1 MNNNFENK
9 VQEALDGFLIEPSV
23 ETWKN
28 IEQQLPQ
35 KKKRRVAFWWMF
47 AASVAIV
54 STVVFFSTRD
64 LLTQKNNSSNTFQST
79 NTQQKEAKSSSQN
92 KNNSSTQNTFN
103 NVNNT
108 KLSISKQQKIATSQT
123 NINSSNSKNPKS
135 INIISNQY
143 QNIIAQTIT
152 NPTTN
157 EHEDVLTLEPII
169 KTNQSDELL
178 LTDKNLNIGNP
189 TKNLDL
195 AFNVNTNPTKN
206 SKKVTQKWNLNLAF
220 ATGVQQVGNNT
231 LFNNA
236 STSKSENN
244 FSNTGGLTGGLGAT
258 PISNI
263 NNNYTILPLPKAG
276 VNLKF
281 GITANKQLNKTFAV
295 STGILYQYTHN
306 KSMAIL
312 DSVGANSTFYI
323 VSNNQ
328 AFVNSSHSFQIPMQ
342 LQTTLLKT
350 KTTKIS
356 FITGVAGNW
365 YIASNYLQQS
375 ENKNLYI
382 QNTSNF
388 NSYQWSLQ
396 TGFGFGFNDKIM
408 GQIIL
413 HQGLTPIHSSGVK
426 NYFSGID
433 AMISIPMQ
441 SIFKT
446 KK

>member
-9 VQEALDGFLIEPSV
+9 VQEALDGFLIEPSI

-54 STVVFFSTRD
+54 STVVFFSTKD
-64 LLTQKNNSSNTFQST
+64 LVTQKNNNPNTSPST
-79 NTQQKEAKSSSQN
+79 NTQQREAKNSIQT
-92 KNNSSTQNTFN
+92 NNYTTIEKQFNDANTATLDN
-103 NVNNT
+103 A
-108 KLSISKQQKIATSQT
+108 KQPKIATSQPK
-123 NINSSNSKNPKS
+123 INTLKSEKLKS
-135 INIISNQY
+135 INSNSNEYKNTKALTIIN
-143 QNIIAQTIT
+143 TT
-152 NPTTN
+152 NN
-157 EHEDVLTLEPII
+157 EHEDVLTSTPTLR
-169 KTNQSDELL
+169 KNQSEDLL
-178 LTDKNLNIGNP
+178 FTDKNLNIGNP
-189 TKNLDL
+189 TKKLDL
-195 AFNVNTNPTKN
+195 AFNVNNNPTKN
-206 SKKVTQKWNLNLAF
+206 SKKATQKWKLNVVF

-263 NNNYTILPLPKAG
+263 NNNYTILPLPKTG
-276 VNLKF
+276 VNFKL
-281 GITANKQLNKTFAV
+281 GITATKQLNKTFAV

-306 KSMAIL
+306 KSKAIL

-323 VSNNQ
+323 VSNNE
-328 AFVNSSHSFQIPMQ
+328 AFVNSSHSFQIPVQ